1 MQTSVVVV
9 LADTWSAAAACYV
22 MEALAVGGKE
32 AVAALIK
39 ETADSVVAA

>member
-1 MQTSVVVV
+1 MQTSVVVAS
-9 LADTWSAAAACYV
+9 ADTWSAAAAYV

-39 ETADSVVAA
+39 ETADSVVVA